1 MAGFNP
7 EQVVDSNPYMLGSSA
22 RMQQQA
28 ARRVSL
34 AINGKP
40 TAPVRPRGPDP
51 ARTKAQPSMGVNP
64 RNPDEA
70 WIIEDG
76 DGPGWVPPPAP
87 QNSTNTAPRARD
99 ISAAVNTGNQ
109 TLIDQT
115 VTAAAGGT
123 PVTQQMS
130 APMQPQPSLTRTPPP
145 SAISAAPASPYAAS
159 GQKLMAAKTP
169 KPASMSSPSTS
180 TGYSTSS
187 AASPYGAG
195 ASKLLGGRKS
205 GGM

>member
-40 TAPVRPRGPDP
+40 TAPVRPRPQPRDPGQQKTSNPRGGVPDP
-51 ARTKAQPSMGVNP
+51 SIM
-64 RNPDEA
+64 
-70 WIIEDG
+70 EDT
-76 DGPGWVPPPAP
+76 DGPGWVPTPEP
-87 QNSTNTAPRARD
+87 
-99 ISAAVNTGNQ
+99 
-109 TLIDQT
+109 T
-115 VTAAAGGT
+115 VTPPPPDPSIMEDTDGPGWVPT

-130 APMQPQPSLTRTPPP
+130 APMQPQPSLTRTPPSP
-145 SAISAAPASPYAAS
+145 TISAAPASPYAAS

-195 ASKLLGGRKS
+195 ASKLLGSRKS